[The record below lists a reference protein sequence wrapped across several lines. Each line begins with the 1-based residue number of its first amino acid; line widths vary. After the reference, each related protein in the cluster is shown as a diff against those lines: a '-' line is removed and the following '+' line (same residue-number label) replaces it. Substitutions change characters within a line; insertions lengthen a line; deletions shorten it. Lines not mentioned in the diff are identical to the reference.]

1 MTLQAHTLQ
10 LPVGARKRPKKR
22 VGRGAGSGF
31 GTTAGRGTKG
41 QKARSGGRG
50 GLKRKGLKPSL
61 QKVPKVRGF
70 RSISP
75 RMQMVTLSAL
85 SARCKPNETVTLK
98 LLKKRGLIRDTNR
111 QVKVVATGRIT
122 IPIKLQGCLLSK
134 GAITALE
141 KAGGTVVF

>member
-1 MTLQAHTLQ
+1 MTLQAHTLH
-10 LPVGARKRPKKR
+10 LPSGARKRPKKR

-50 GLKRKGLKPSL
+50 GLKRKGMKPSL
-61 QKVPKVRGF
+61 QKIPKLRGF
-70 RSISP
+70 RSFAP
-75 RMQMVTLSAL
+75 RMQVVTLAML
-85 SARCKPNETVTLK
+85 SARCQPNETVTPK
-98 LLKKRGLIRDTNR
+98 LLKKRGLIGDADL
-111 QVKVVATGRIT
+111 QVKVVATGRMT

-134 GAITALE
+134 GAIAAFE